1 MGFPTNETEN
11 LMVHD
16 NHVSPRDARPASV
29 DRAEQRAWIGFYERV
44 DRDPALAIEIM
55 ALLDTDADSKRR
67 HLALYLSCR
76 QSVRVLKARQAR
88 DRRIGELTQSLFRS
102 LVLQPLAITRR
113 LVARAADL
121 LAACAPAGNA
131 AARPPGRAA
140 TRAAEPTSDSAG
152 RNVQRPLRGS
162 AQPDRDGPSEQPVH
176 ADPER
181 NPMVTEGPTPT
192 VSLRR

>member
-1 MGFPTNETEN
+1 
-11 LMVHD
+11 MVHD
-16 NHVSPRDARPASV
+16 NHFSPRDARPASV
-29 DRAEQRAWIGFYERV
+29 DRAEERAWIGFYERV

-88 DRRIGELTQSLFRS
+88 DRRIGELTQSLFRA

-121 LAACAPAGNA
+121 LAACAPAGNT
-131 AARPPGRAA
+131 AARPPGRSA
-140 TRAAEPTSDSAG
+140 TGTAEPTTNTTR
-152 RNVQRPLRGS
+152 RNVQRLLS
-162 AQPDRDGPSEQPVH
+162 ASAHAERDAACEQP
-176 ADPER
+176 ARTDPER
-181 NPMVTEGPTPT
+181 NSTVTEGASPTA
-192 VSLRR
+192 SLRR